1 MTKQPLP
8 DFLPNTSSFVLPS
21 ACVYGYNFARSKQ
34 KAVIMYKKFLIFFAM
49 LGIATA
55 VMAKGENNSSCY
67 YGSSNLIESSLE
79 DNHVSVV
86 YNGTTA
92 TVTLAE
98 NVADYLN
105 VTQSG
110 AHVSIAQSSD
120 LANEITYTLSGTS
133 TDGEFYMSGSY
144 KATIELN
151 GLTLTN
157 ATPVYSGA
165 AVHIQNGKRINVKVI
180 TGTTN
185 TLVDAAG
192 GSQKGCLYVKGHAEF
207 KQKGT
212 LNVVGNV
219 KHGIKAGEYISIKN
233 ATINVT
239 SAVGDG
245 ISCNQ
250 YFLIESGTVNISGTD
265 DDGIQCDLDGDTPTG
280 ITTDHEDEDSGNVY
294 ISGGTIT
301 ITCDAVAAKGIKS
314 AGDIYISDEP
324 VINIT
329 TTGIG
334 MWDEEEL
341 ETKAACGLSADGNI
355 DISGGTLL
363 LTSTGS
369 GGKGIS
375 CDTLLTIS
383 GGDIRVATS
392 GGLYYNNGTTENT
405 NYTGN
410 TDNVNSAYY
419 SSPKGIKAGTK
430 TEVSTN
436 NYTYSG
442 GLIIGGGT
450 IYVTTSG
457 HNGEGIESKNYFDI
471 MGGEITVESYDDG
484 LNAARDMNITGGYVY
499 SRTANNDGMDS
510 NGNFYIRGGL
520 VYAIGASSPEVA
532 IDANTEGG
540 FKLYVLGGTMIAI
553 GGIESGA
560 SLQQA
565 CYRASS
571 VSSNTW
577 HSLTYGNNVIAFLT
591 PTISSG
597 GGPGGGGPGGGGP
610 GGNSSAM
617 IISTPS
623 TPTLKKNVT
632 VTGGTSI
639 FEDKCYLDA
648 TFNGGS
654 NVSLSNYSS
663 SGSGSGSLSYRF
675 NIAGNWSTA
684 SNWSSGL
691 VPGSGAN
698 VFINADCQL
707 DTDAQVTGLSVTRS
721 KSITLGS
728 GQTLTVSGD
737 LTNTSVSGLVIADGA
752 QLVNSSEN
760 VKATAQKNISAYT
773 QNGGWYLIASPMS
786 TSVIPSES
794 NGLLH
799 GSYDL
804 YMFDETEDLEW
815 RNYKAG
821 VFSTIENTVGYLYA
835 NSSDVT
841 LAFAGTLMPSN
852 DDVELTGLSA
862 TGTYFNRWNLI
873 GNPFPCNAYLES
885 GQAFYKMNDTGEELE
900 PVVAG
905 TVIAPMEAVFVE
917 ATSATFSATP
927 SRSVGNLD
935 IKLMSSNK
943 TRSNTLT
950 KEDNAI
956 VTFGEGCT
964 LGKFLLNKDAS
975 KLYISQDGQEYAV
988 VRRDFEDELPLCFKA
1003 SENGTYTL
1011 TIDANNVEM
1020 NYLHLIDNLT
1030 GTDTDLLAVSSYTF
1044 EANTTD
1050 YDNRFRLVF
1059 SANDVADA
1067 AFAYFNGSE
1076 WTVNNEGDATLQLI
1090 DMMGRILSNQS
1101 INGNAEININ
1111 QPAGLYMI
1119 RLINGNNQKNQKIVI
1134 K

>member
-1 MTKQPLP
+1 
-8 DFLPNTSSFVLPS
+8 
-21 ACVYGYNFARSKQ
+21 
-34 KAVIMYKKFLIFFAM
+34 MYKIFLIIFAM
-49 LGIATA
+49 LFIATA
-55 VMAKGENNSSCY
+55 AMAKEEDHFCFY
-67 YGSSNLIESSLE
+67 YKSTHFTASSLE
-79 DNHVSVV
+79 DNCVTVE

-92 TVTLAE
+92 MVTVAE
-98 NVADYLN
+98 NITDYLT

-110 AHVSIAQSSD
+110 AHVSIAQSND
-120 LANEITYTLSGTS
+120 LASEITYTLSGSS

-151 GLTLTN
+151 GLSLTN
-157 ATPVYSGA
+157 AMPVYSGA
-165 AVHIQNGKRINVKVI
+165 AIHIQNSKRINVKVI

-185 TLVDAAG
+185 TLVDAAS

-212 LNVVGNV
+212 LNVIGNV

-250 YFLIESGTVNISGTD
+250 YFLMESGTVNISGAD

-301 ITCDAVAAKGIKS
+301 ITCDAIAAKGIKS

-324 VINIT
+324 IINIT

-334 MWDEEEL
+334 KWDEEEL
-341 ETKAACGLSADGNI
+341 ETKAACGLNADGNI
-355 DISGGTLL
+355 DISGGTLS

-369 GGKGIS
+369 GGKGMK
-375 CDTLLTIS
+375 CDTLMTIS
-383 GGDIRVATS
+383 GGDITVATS

-410 TDNVNSAYY
+410 TDNINSAYY

-430 TEVSTN
+430 TEVGTN

-442 GLIIGGGT
+442 GLIISGGN
-450 IYVTTSG
+450 IHVTTSG

-471 MGGEITVESYDDG
+471 MDGQITVESYDDG
-484 LNAARDMNITGGYVY
+484 LNAARDMNIAGGFVY
-499 SRTANNDGMDS
+499 SRASNNDGMDS

-520 VYAIGASSPEVA
+520 VYAIGASSPEVG

-540 FKLYVLGGTMIAI
+540 FKLYVLGGTMIAV

-577 HSLTYGNNVIAFLT
+577 HSMTYGNTAIAFLT
-591 PTISSG
+591 PAASSGGGPGGGGPGGGGPGG

-610 GGNSSAM
+610 GGNSSAL

-623 TPTLKKNVT
+623 TPILKSNVT

-639 FEDKCYLDA
+639 FEGKCYLDA
-648 TFNGGS
+648 TFSGGS

-684 SNWSSGL
+684 SNWSLGL
-691 VPGSGAN
+691 VPVSGTE

-707 DTDAQVTGLSVTRS
+707 DTEAQVANLSVARS
-721 KSITLGS
+721 KSLTIGS
-728 GQTLTVSGD
+728 GHCLTVSGD
-737 LTNTSVSGLVIADGA
+737 LTNTLASGLTIADGA
-752 QLVNSSEN
+752 QLVNGSEN
-760 VKATAQKNISAYT
+760 VKATTQKNISAYT

-786 TSVIPSES
+786 TSVTPSES
-794 NGLLH
+794 NGLLNS
-799 GSYDL
+799 SYDL
-804 YMFDETEDLEW
+804 YLFDETEELEW
-815 RNYKAG
+815 RNYKANE
-821 VFSTIENTVGYLYA
+821 FTSIENTIGYLYA
-835 NSSDVT
+835 NSGDVT
-841 LAFAGTLMPSN
+841 LALAGTLMPSN
-852 DDVELTGLSA
+852 NNVELTGLSSS
-862 TGTYFNRWNLI
+862 GTHFNQWNLI
-873 GNPFPCNAYLES
+873 GNPFPCNAYLGS
-885 GQAFYKMNDTGEELE
+885 GQAFYMMNDAGEELE
-900 PVVAG
+900 PVAAG
-905 TVIAPMEAVFVE
+905 TVVAPMEAVFVE
-917 ATSATFSATP
+917 ATSATFSKSA
-927 SRSVGNLD
+927 SRPVGNLN
-935 IKLMSSNK
+935 IKLLRSDK
-943 TRSNTLT
+943 TRSNLFI

-956 VTFGEGCT
+956 VTVGEGSN
-964 LGKFLLNKDAS
+964 LGKYMLNEKAS
-975 KLYISQDGQEYAV
+975 KLYIPQDDRDYAV
-988 VRRDFEDELPLCFKA
+988 VSRGFEDEVPLSFKA
-1003 SENGTYTL
+1003 SENGIYTL
-1011 TIDANNVEM
+1011 AIDADHVEL
-1020 NYLHLIDNLT
+1020 NYLHLIDDLT
-1030 GTDTDLLAVSSYTF
+1030 GTDADMLALPSYTF
-1044 EANTTD
+1044 EATTTD
-1050 YDNRFRLVF
+1050 NANRFRLVYK
-1059 SANDVADA
+1059 ANGTNDTR
-1067 AFAYFNGSE
+1067 FSE
-1076 WTVNNEGDATLQLI
+1076 W
-1090 DMMGRILSNQS
+1090 
-1101 INGNAEININ
+1101 
-1111 QPAGLYMI
+1111 
-1119 RLINGNNQKNQKIVI
+1119 
-1134 K
+1134 